1 MKFTNKAQKFNMTLT
16 VFLQFHL
23 IRYTS
28 KNTWRVRIIDD
39 VIKIKPYITGIKI
52 LYS

>member
-23 IRYTS
+23 IRFRKAKTHGVLEYF
-28 KNTWRVRIIDD
+28 DD
-39 VIKIKPYITGIKI
+39 VIKNQIIHHWD
-52 LYS
+52 